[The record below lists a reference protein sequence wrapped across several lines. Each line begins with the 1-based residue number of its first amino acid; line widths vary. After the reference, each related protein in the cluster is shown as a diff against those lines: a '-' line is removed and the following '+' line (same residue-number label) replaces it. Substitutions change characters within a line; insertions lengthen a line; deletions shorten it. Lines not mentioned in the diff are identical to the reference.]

1 MAPRKQ
7 APASNPDISPP
18 IQVDPPQVVT
28 KIVLVDR
35 VKMQRQGTDLTP
47 TPTNVFQQAQSLM
60 IAEKRAYEDSNRMI
74 KQTITRAYK
83 NYTGVFDQPVDP
95 YTRRAKI
102 FTPLTHTIVD
112 SITKPVKVDSKSI
125 KILPI
130 TDESRGKAKLLNMV
144 LPYFLQQTGFD
155 QMMDYFIHRVGLFG
169 GQVTVQDW
177 EYRESE
183 IGTGVE
189 PDDVTL
195 MGFPERNKKKTKTK
209 KVIVDRPRI
218 RHIDVMDIFCPA
230 TAESLPWA
238 IQNASVILRSVG
250 PLTDVQG
257 NPNYDAQVVSQLSG
271 WTFTAE
277 NLDDS
282 TALNK
287 YGMSGYTNSSTTKS
301 TWASELEGVK
311 NPFITLYQRYGRIPK
326 SWLTGD
332 PKDALRLVQGRITA
346 ASNNGFGADMQ
357 VIGVELSPFGDYGPF
372 EEAHYNKL
380 VKRWLGEGV
389 AERLIPLQVWQ
400 NEIVNSR
407 RNNELLVQQRMFKY
421 KKGSVDPS
429 QLYSRPAGG
438 IPVENMA
445 DLEWMPTPDVQS
457 SSFQEDASIEQ
468 LAQRLAGAAL
478 TPIQKKVTAT
488 EAQTIQ
494 ANSNLTYNEL
504 RDTVEKYIERLIQ
517 HHIIPLMKR
526 YFEGGQTIPIEMPL
540 SELEMLD
547 TYNGYPP
554 FMTEAMGRE
563 RFLTIDDASIFDGDF
578 AVTVDIDA
586 ATTSK
591 SAQAAQLMNTIAA
604 ASKIANSGLNFKNA
618 FRKVNELNGIVDPRL
633 FEDSV
638 PASPTGV
645 TNPNPQPG
653 MPPGG
658 VAPQPEAAMPAA
670 MAV

>member
-1 MAPRKQ
+1 MA
-7 APASNPDISPP
+7 APNKSNPSKMDVSPP
-18 IQVDPPQVVT
+18 IQVQPPEVVT
-28 KIVLVDR
+28 KVVLIDR
-35 VKMQRQGTDLTP
+35 ARMQRQGTELNP
-47 TPTNVFQQAQSLM
+47 IAPNVFQQAQSLM
-60 IAEKRAYEDSNRMI
+60 IAEKRAYEDSNRMV

-102 FTPLTHTIVD
+102 FTPLTHTITD

-130 TDESRGKAKLLNMV
+130 TDESKGKAKLLNMV

-183 IGTGVE
+183 VGLGVD

-195 MGFPERNKKKTKTK
+195 EGFAPAGKRKTKTK
-209 KVIVDRPRI
+209 TVIVDQPRI
-218 RHIDVMDIFCPA
+218 RHIDVMDLFLPA

-238 IQNASVILRSVG
+238 IRNASVILRSVG
-250 PLTDVQG
+250 PLSDVQG
-257 NPNYDAQVVSQLSG
+257 NPNYNREVVSQLTG

-287 YGMSGYTNSSTTKS
+287 YGMSGYTNFSTTKA
-301 TWASELEGVK
+301 TWASELEGVR
-311 NPFITLYQRYGRIPK
+311 NPFITLYQRFGRIPK
-326 SWLTGD
+326 SWITGD
-332 PKDALRLVQGRITA
+332 PKDALRMVQGRITG
-346 ASNNGFGADMQ
+346 ASNNGFGSDMQ
-357 VIGVELSPFGDYGPF
+357 IIEVALSPFGDYGPF

-429 QLYSRPAGG
+429 QLFSRPAGG

-445 DLEWMPTPDVQS
+445 DLEWMPTPDVS
-457 SSFQEDASIEQ
+457 NSSFQEDASIEQ

-488 EAQTIQ
+488 EAQSIQ

-504 RDTVEKYIERLIQ
+504 RDTIEKYIERLIQ

-526 YFEGGQTIPIEMPL
+526 YFEGGKTIPIEMPL

-554 FMTEAMGRE
+554 FMSGAMGRE
-563 RFLTIDDASIFDGDF
+563 RFLLIDDASIFDGDF

-591 SAQAAQLMNTIAA
+591 SAQAAALMNTIAA
-604 ASKIANSGLNFKNA
+604 ASKIQNSGLNFPAA
-618 FRKVNELNGIVDPRL
+618 FRKMAELNGITDTRL
-633 FEDSV
+633 FEDAA
-638 PASPTGV
+638 PATPTGV
-645 TNPNPQPG
+645 TNPNPEPAAIQPG
-653 MPPGG
+653 MTPEQMMAN
-658 VAPQPEAAMPAA
+658 APMP
-670 MAV
+670 V